1 MLEEL
6 HIRDLAL
13 VQDVWLEFAPGMT
26 VLTGETGA
34 GKTVLLGGL
43 KLLLGERADSGAVRG
58 GAAEAVVEGRFA
70 NDGEELLVR
79 RRVGADGRSR
89 CVIDGEM
96 AAVGGLAERLGP
108 TVDLHGQHDHQ
119 ALLSPAT
126 HGGYLDRWL
135 GSAATDALTA
145 YRAARS
151 AWKESVRTRD
161 ELAARVDA
169 SERDAD
175 HLRRV
180 VSEIDQ
186 VGPEPGEDEA
196 LRMRLPALQHAERL
210 SEAAGEAAEALRG
223 DDGAL
228 DTLGTA
234 RAALSRVA
242 GIDSELD
249 SLGERLAE
257 AEALLDDVSSATRVY
272 RDAVEHDPQ
281 ALDAAMTRLSA
292 LTGLN
297 RTYGP
302 SLDDVLGLRDE
313 AHARLA
319 EMDHGTEELS
329 RAAERVA
336 ETRSQLVTSAET
348 LELLRRNGAPG
359 FVEALA
365 EAASDLAMEGASYD
379 VRFSELPFDSWT
391 TDGASRIE
399 FLFAAAPGQP
409 PRPLA
414 RVASGGEISRVM
426 LALKSVLGT
435 ADTVQTLVFDEIDA
449 GIGGSTASAV
459 GRRLAQLALTHQVIV
474 VTHLAQVAAFA
485 DRHLVVSKSVD
496 GEHAATTAVEVRGTD
511 RIAEVARMLSG
522 SDSEAGCAHASELLQ
537 AAASA
542 VTGR

>member
-1 MLEEL
+1 
-6 HIRDLAL
+6 
-13 VQDVWLEFAPGMT
+13 
-26 VLTGETGA
+26 
-34 GKTVLLGGL
+34 
-43 KLLLGERADSGAVRG
+43 
-58 GAAEAVVEGRFA
+58 
-70 NDGEELLVR
+70 
-79 RRVGADGRSR
+79 
-89 CVIDGEM
+89 
-96 AAVGGLAERLGP
+96 
-108 TVDLHGQHDHQ
+108 
-119 ALLSPAT
+119 
-126 HGGYLDRWL
+126 
-135 GSAATDALTA
+135 
-145 YRAARS
+145 
-151 AWKESVRTRD
+151 
-161 ELAARVDA
+161 
-169 SERDAD
+169 
-175 HLRRV
+175 
-180 VSEIDQ
+180 
-186 VGPEPGEDEA
+186 
-196 LRMRLPALQHAERL
+196 MRLPALQHAQRL

-228 DTLGTA
+228 DSLGAA

-272 RDAVEHDPQ
+272 RDAVEHDPR

-292 LTGLN
+292 LTGLT
-297 RTYGP
+297 RKYGP
-302 SLDDVLGLRDE
+302 LLDDVLGQRDE
-313 AHARLA
+313 ARNRLA
-319 EMDHGTEELS
+319 EMGYGSEELS

-336 ETRSQLVTSAET
+336 LARVELVRSAET

-391 TDGASRIE
+391 ADGASRIE
-399 FLFAAAPGQP
+399 FLFAAGPGQP
-409 PRPLA
+409 PRPLT

-426 LALKSVLGT
+426 LALKSVLGN

-449 GIGGSTASAV
+449 GIGGSTATAV

-485 DRHLVVSKSVD
+485 DRHVVVSKSVD
-496 GEHAATTAVEVRGTD
+496 GERAATTAVEVSGTD

-522 SDSEAGCAHASELLQ
+522 SDSEASCAHASELLQ